1 MCKNVYI
8 SLLTMLKMET
18 AHISSNRKMDKE
30 LNITQEQSI
39 TNKKRMNNIND
50 SQKNY
55 VARRLTFEHIRST
68 KSRILLI

>member
-1 MCKNVYI
+1 
-8 SLLTMLKMET
+8 MLEMET

-39 TNKKRMNNIND
+39 TNKKRINNIND

-55 VARRLTFEHIRST
+55 VARRLTFEHIRNT

>member
-1 MCKNVYI
+1 
-8 SLLTMLKMET
+8 MLKMET

-55 VARRLTFEHIRST
+55 VARRLTHLST
-68 KSRILLI
+68 